1 MKITPTQS
9 YILVDPA
16 PVAQKS
22 AGGIDLPG
30 TATEGTH
37 MGDVLQVGPAVK
49 SIKKGMHIVYLP
61 YAGVNI
67 KLAQVEYDVVKE
79 EHVMLVLS

>member
-1 MKITPTQS
+1 
-9 YILVDPA
+9 
-16 PVAQKS
+16 
-22 AGGIDLPG
+22 
-30 TATEGTH
+30 
-37 MGDVLQVGPAVK
+37 
-49 SIKKGMHIVYLP
+49 MHIVYLP